1 MLKNFFQP
9 LVITTPNLKATAKS
23 LDICYNYTPLLG
35 TKIFYQFHFAA
46 VAYCHSNSGL
56 KQPNCIKSGG
66 GKSKAVGRVAFHLD
80 ASGQTLQNPFPCHFL
95 LLEAAGIS

>member
-35 TKIFYQFHFAA
+35 TKIFY
-46 VAYCHSNSGL
+46 
-56 KQPNCIKSGG
+56 
-66 GKSKAVGRVAFHLD
+66 
-80 ASGQTLQNPFPCHFL
+80 
-95 LLEAAGIS
+95 